1 MPGFAKGEAHMNKK
15 TLLGL
20 GLSVALTGAVA
31 APVITAAPVA
41 AYAEDAT
48 VVSTETD
55 LRNAVAKGGK
65 IQLGNNI
72 SVTGEYGCIKIPAGT
87 NVSLDLNGKTLTAW
101 FLIDGSLTVS
111 DPTAVQ
117 PTVNGTTVS
126 GYSGGKIYSEGWERA
141 ANDWVGDIPVQ
152 VENGGVFT
160 LESGMIETKYA
171 SGVSVIGNTNPTGS
185 SNTSDVAST
194 ATIKGGYIL
203 SQEFGVNIRG
213 RGAVL
218 NASGGVVEAKDNA
231 VLGGNGTD
239 SSSAYC
245 GGTTMNVTGGTYVG
259 HIQSNGFIA
268 CGIYHPQSGT
278 LNVSG
283 GDFIIE
289 NGVGI
294 LMRGGDLS
302 MTGGTIT
309 TMGDASGKVGD
320 SRIIS
325 SCYGVFVDPS
335 ANYPSAKEAGISAS
349 VAGGT
354 IKTDGANADSIAQS
368 SPDNTS
374 AKSVSATVTGG
385 TFATLNNLIAASKFI
400 PESAAVETSD
410 GETFTVTAAEEAK
423 SGASCLVN
431 CEFTQDKTTSIYF
444 KGENA
449 QENAEEFVGGD
460 DSGDKSYIQK
470 ADTSKV
476 KVDIQYV
483 LVNSDNLSGS
493 DYKLVKSRELT
504 SEELSAKKFT
514 VSTSEL
520 PSVTRN
526 GYVFAGWQA
535 NLDDNEGLDDVPDEG
550 VTGMF
555 DDSDLEVTDADGY
568 VHFGTVFFASWY
580 NDHVTV
586 TFDTAGGSVLDSLDL
601 DVNSDGEA
609 TLKKS
614 DVATPTRAGYT
625 FAGWVMDEYDEDSD
639 TTAAKPVSFPK
650 TLGATRNPEKIDTY
664 TLRATWVKSG
674 LVKFD
679 ANGGSAVEDLELT
692 TDPTTGEACFSY
704 GQLKNKVPT
713 REGYTFVGWEDVDQ
727 KLDGTKAGTWKDGVV
742 FGGEKDGD
750 AAAVFAVTEDD
761 CVLAL
766 KAVWK
771 KDTTAPNNNT
781 TNGGTTNGG
790 TTNGGKTTTTTTI
803 KTTAAKAKALPATGD
818 NSVAAVAG
826 IAATGAAL
834 VAAAATK
841 RRNSTDA

>member
-1 MPGFAKGEAHMNKK
+1 MNKK

-31 APVITAAPVA
+31 TPAITAAPMA
-41 AYAEDAT
+41 AYAEDAFVEVADAT
-48 VVSTETD
+48 ALQNVLNEGKNVKLVADITKDIEVTEGVS
-55 LRNAVAKGGK
+55 AK
-65 IQLGNNI
+65 I
-72 SVTGEYGCIKIPAGT
+72 
-87 NVSLDLNGKTLTAW
+87 DLNGKTL
-101 FLIDGSLTVS
+101 DGYVDVYGNLTVLDS
-111 DPTAVQ
+111 TAIQ
-117 PTVNGTTVS
+117 PTVSGATVS
-126 GYSGGKIYSEGWERA
+126 GYIGGKITCSKGE
-141 ANDWVGDIPVQ
+141 PVL
-152 VENGGVFT
+152 VKESGVFT
-160 LESGMIETKYA
+160 LESG
-171 SGVSVIGNTNPTGS
+171 SVQTPKGSAIWVRGNRNATGS
-185 SNTSDVAST
+185 ADVAPIAST
-194 ATIKGGYIL
+194 VNINGGYVVANG
-203 SQEFGVNIRG
+203 SDYVVGVEA
-213 RGAVL
+213 RGATL
-218 NASGGVVEAKDNA
+218 NANGGIVESTDGV

-239 SSSAYC
+239 NSSRYC
-245 GGTTMNVTGGTYVG
+245 GGTTINVTGGTYVG
-259 HIQSNGFIA
+259 HVKTAGDLA

-309 TMGDASGKVGD
+309 TMGNASGTVGD
-320 SRIIS
+320 SSVVS

-374 AKSVSATVTGG
+374 AKLVSATVTGG

-400 PESAAVETSD
+400 PESAAVETAD
-410 GETFTVTAAEEAK
+410 GETFTVATAEAAK
-423 SGASCLVN
+423 NGASCLVN

-444 KGENA
+444 KGEDA

-504 SEELSAKKFT
+504 SEELSAKRFT

-520 PSVTRN
+520 PSVTRD

-550 VTGMF
+550 VAGAF
-555 DDSDLEVTDADGY
+555 DDSDLEVTDTDGY

-580 NDHVTV
+580 NEHVTV
-586 TFDTAGGSVLDSLDL
+586 TFDTAGGSALDSLDL

-625 FAGWVMDEYDEDSD
+625 FAGWVMDEYDEGSD

-650 TLGATRNPEKIDTY
+650 TLGATRNPEKNDTY

-679 ANGGSAVEDLELT
+679 SNGGSTVKDLEPT

-704 GQLKNKVPT
+704 AQLKSRVPT

-727 KLDGTKAGTWKDGVV
+727 KLDGTKAGTWKNGVV

-761 CVLAL
+761 YVLTL

-771 KDTTAPNNNT
+771 KNATTPNNNT
-781 TNGGTTNGG
+781 ASGGETNGGATNGD
-790 TTNGGKTTTTTTI
+790 KTTTTTAI
-803 KTTAAKAKALPATGD
+803 KTTATKAAQAKALPATGD

-834 VAAAATK
+834 IAAAAATK
-841 RRNSTDA
+841 RRNGIDA

>member
-31 APVITAAPVA
+31 TPAITAAPMA
-41 AYAEDAT
+41 AYAEDAFVEVADAT
-48 VVSTETD
+48 ALQNALNEGKNVKLVADITKDIEVTEGVS
-55 LRNAVAKGGK
+55 AK
-65 IQLGNNI
+65 I
-72 SVTGEYGCIKIPAGT
+72 
-87 NVSLDLNGKTLTAW
+87 DLNGKTL
-101 FLIDGSLTVS
+101 DGYVDVYGNLTVLDS
-111 DPTAVQ
+111 TAIQ
-117 PTVNGTTVS
+117 PTVSGATVS
-126 GYSGGKIYSEGWERA
+126 GYIGGKITCSKGE
-141 ANDWVGDIPVQ
+141 PVL
-152 VENGGVFT
+152 VKEGGVFT
-160 LESGMIETKYA
+160 LESG
-171 SGVSVIGNTNPTGS
+171 SVQTPKGSAIWVRGNRNATGS
-185 SNTSDVAST
+185 ADVAPIAST
-194 ATIKGGYIL
+194 VNINGGYVVANG
-203 SQEFGVNIRG
+203 SDYVVGVEA
-213 RGAVL
+213 RGATL
-218 NASGGVVEAKDNA
+218 NANGGIVESTDGV

-239 SSSAYC
+239 NSSRYC
-245 GGTTMNVTGGTYVG
+245 GGTTINVTGGTYVG
-259 HIQSNGFIA
+259 HVKTAGDLA

-294 LMRGGDLS
+294 LMRGGDLN

-309 TMGDASGKVGD
+309 TMGNASGTVGD
-320 SRIIS
+320 SSVVS

-374 AKSVSATVTGG
+374 AKFVSATVTGG

-400 PESAAVETSD
+400 PESAAVETAD
-410 GETFTVTAAEEAK
+410 GETFTVATAEAAK
-423 SGASCLVN
+423 NGASCLVN

-493 DYKLVKSRELT
+493 DYVLVKSRELT
-504 SEELSAKKFT
+504 ADELSAKSFT

-520 PSVTRN
+520 PVVTRD

-550 VTGMF
+550 VTGAF

-586 TFDTAGGSVLDSLDL
+586 TFDTAGGSALDSLDL

-625 FAGWVMDEYDEDSD
+625 FAGWVMDEYDEDAD
-639 TTAAKPVSFPK
+639 TTTAKPVSFPK

-664 TLRATWVKSG
+664 TLRATW
-674 LVKFD
+674 
-679 ANGGSAVEDLELT
+679 
-692 TDPTTGEACFSY
+692 
-704 GQLKNKVPT
+704 
-713 REGYTFVGWEDVDQ
+713 
-727 KLDGTKAGTWKDGVV
+727 
-742 FGGEKDGD
+742 
-750 AAAVFAVTEDD
+750 
-761 CVLAL
+761 
-766 KAVWK
+766 K

-790 TTNGGKTTTTTTI
+790 TTNGGKTNGGKTNGGKTTTTTVT
-803 KTTAAKAKALPATGD
+803 KTTAAKAAQAKALPATGD

-826 IAATGAAL
+826 IVATGAAL
-834 VAAAATK
+834 VAAAAATE
-841 RRNSTDA
+841 RRNSIDA

>member
-31 APVITAAPVA
+31 TPAITAAPMA
-41 AYAEDAT
+41 AYAEDAFVEVADAT
-48 VVSTETD
+48 ALQNALNEGKNVKLVADITKDIEVTEGVS
-55 LRNAVAKGGK
+55 AK
-65 IQLGNNI
+65 I
-72 SVTGEYGCIKIPAGT
+72 
-87 NVSLDLNGKTLTAW
+87 DLNGKTL
-101 FLIDGSLTVS
+101 DGYVDVYGNLTVLDS
-111 DPTAVQ
+111 TAIQ
-117 PTVNGTTVS
+117 PTVSGATVS
-126 GYSGGKIYSEGWERA
+126 GYIGGKITCSKGE
-141 ANDWVGDIPVQ
+141 PVL
-152 VENGGVFT
+152 VKEGGVFT
-160 LESGMIETKYA
+160 LESG
-171 SGVSVIGNTNPTGS
+171 SVQTPKGSAIWVRGNRNATGS
-185 SNTSDVAST
+185 ADVAPIAST
-194 ATIKGGYIL
+194 VNINGGYVVANG
-203 SQEFGVNIRG
+203 SDYVVGVEA
-213 RGAVL
+213 RGATL
-218 NASGGVVEAKDNA
+218 NANGGIVESTDGV

-239 SSSAYC
+239 NSSRYC
-245 GGTTMNVTGGTYVG
+245 GGTTINVTGGTYVG
-259 HIQSNGFIA
+259 HVKTAGDLA

-294 LMRGGDLS
+294 LMRGGDLN

-309 TMGDASGKVGD
+309 TMGNASGTVGD
-320 SRIIS
+320 SSVVS

-374 AKSVSATVTGG
+374 AKFVSATVTGG

-423 SGASCLVN
+423 NGASCLVN

-493 DYKLVKSRELT
+493 DYVLVKSRELT
-504 SEELSAKKFT
+504 ADELSAKSFT

-520 PSVTRN
+520 PVVTRD

-550 VTGMF
+550 VTGAF

-586 TFDTAGGSVLDSLDL
+586 TFDTAGGSALDSLDL

-625 FAGWVMDEYDEDSD
+625 FAGWVMDEYDEDAD
-639 TTAAKPVSFPK
+639 TTTAKPVSFPK

-664 TLRATWVKSG
+664 TLRATW
-674 LVKFD
+674 
-679 ANGGSAVEDLELT
+679 
-692 TDPTTGEACFSY
+692 
-704 GQLKNKVPT
+704 
-713 REGYTFVGWEDVDQ
+713 
-727 KLDGTKAGTWKDGVV
+727 
-742 FGGEKDGD
+742 
-750 AAAVFAVTEDD
+750 
-761 CVLAL
+761 
-766 KAVWK
+766 K

-781 TNGGTTNGG
+781 TNGGTTNDGTTNDGKTNGG
-790 TTNGGKTTTTTTI
+790 KTNGGKTTTTTVT
-803 KTTAAKAKALPATGD
+803 KTTAAKAAQAKALPATGD

-826 IAATGAAL
+826 IVATGAAL
-834 VAAAATK
+834 VAAAAATE
-841 RRNSTDA
+841 RRNSIDA